1 MSFQQNGGTRDS
13 GKARARERFAGNLL
27 AKSKVYAFSEGECGM
42 SRFNPA
48 SVCVVCTVRDKTS
61 QNVSEARERL
71 PFFPEG
77 GCAMSRFNCALLSL
91 VVVCVLSLAAIT
103 QASTI
108 GIPVPNGDF
117 SSPATSSY
125 IINTVPTSWTDTEV
139 GGGGVAV
146 GGYSG
151 RYFFQGISGNDTACL
166 YQSDIGANFVQGDTY
181 TLDFYYNST
190 GAYTLTAMHPLQWGT
205 SLATQPISVAA
216 SQGWTEGSVS
226 GIATSTTSGAIGVSF
241 MFQTPNVVGNW
252 QPGLDSVTL
261 TQTSPIPEPSA
272 VVLLATALIGLL
284 AYAWRRRR

>member
-1 MSFQQNGGTRDS
+1 
-13 GKARARERFAGNLL
+13 
-27 AKSKVYAFSEGECGM
+27 M
-42 SRFNPA
+42 SRFNLA
-48 SVCVVCTVRDKTS
+48 SVCVVCAVRDKTS
-61 QNVSEARERL
+61 QSVSEARERL
-71 PFFPEG
+71 PFSKGE
-77 GCAMSRFNCALLSL
+77 CAMSRFNCVLLSL
-91 VVVCVLSLAAIT
+91 VVVCCVSLATVT

-108 GIPVPNGDF
+108 SIPVPNGDF
-117 SSPATSSY
+117 SLPATSSY
-125 IINTVPTSWTDTEV
+125 IINIPPTSWTDTEV

-151 RYFFQGISGNDTACL
+151 DYFFQGINGNDTAYL
-166 YQSDIGANFVQGDTY
+166 YQTDIGANFVQGDTY

-190 GAYTLTAMHPLQWGT
+190 GAFTLTPNILYNGGT
-205 SLATQPISVAA
+205 SLAANPISVPA

-226 GIATSTTSGAIGVSF
+226 GIATSTTSGAIGVMF
-241 MFQTPNVVGNW
+241 LFQTPNVVGNW